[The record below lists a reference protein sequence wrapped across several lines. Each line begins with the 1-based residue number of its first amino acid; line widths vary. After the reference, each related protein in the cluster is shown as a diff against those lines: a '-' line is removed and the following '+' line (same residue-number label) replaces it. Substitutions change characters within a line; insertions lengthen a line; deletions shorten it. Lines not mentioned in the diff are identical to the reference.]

1 MGVFIVKFN
10 LKSDIVWPPKC
21 PQKLY
26 SLVREGGR
34 TPVCASWYVRWFLN
48 LEAKSADVVS
58 NDGHKVVTNLLRPSA
73 QWVIYFFEIAF
84 SFVTNTHSSQRNCDG
99 KFDFLKNW
107 IPFCLKATSSK
118 VTPSPPWWLRN
129 THWSRKYKLTQNKFA
144 FPDIN
149 YWTFNVIKEDNNS
162 LWLWEKV
169 RKIHHLKIGQFFEM
183 VNTKLCFLKILLGKV
198 KVF

>member
-34 TPVCASWYVRWFLN
+34 TPLCASWYVRWFLN

-73 QWVIYFFEIAF
+73 QWAIFFFEIAF
-84 SFVTNTHSSQRNCDG
+84 SFVTKVLSLLEACFDLISGSSLHMKIQIMGG
-99 KFDFLKNW
+99 KITENLGFK
-107 IPFCLKATSSK
+107 
-118 VTPSPPWWLRN
+118 SPLR
-129 THWSRKYKLTQNKFA
+129 
-144 FPDIN
+144 
-149 YWTFNVIKEDNNS
+149 
-162 LWLWEKV
+162 
-169 RKIHHLKIGQFFEM
+169 
-183 VNTKLCFLKILLGKV
+183 KV
-198 KVF
+198 KNFLVFFSFHFQILHTKVDIFYFNHFLMSCLMN

>member
-34 TPVCASWYVRWFLN
+34 TPLCASWYVRWFLN

-73 QWVIYFFEIAF
+73 QCVLIFFEVAF
-84 SFVTNTHSSQRNCDG
+84 SFIFFTNSSRQKCNW
-99 KFDFLKNW
+99 KISKAYQNW
-107 IPFCLKATSSK
+107 IKLGSVAGPVIQANGRLTFEDDLRSGGLLYFTTQWTS
-118 VTPSPPWWLRN
+118 
-129 THWSRKYKLTQNKFA
+129 
-144 FPDIN
+144 
-149 YWTFNVIKEDNNS
+149 
-162 LWLWEKV
+162 V
-169 RKIHHLKIGQFFEM
+169 RTELADSM
-183 VNTKLCFLKILLGKV
+183 VNLGEPGGG
-198 KVF
+198 